1 MSCRKFPS
9 FVTARTHY
17 PVPLHLH
24 CIRNLR
30 NAMHCNALQ
39 STALHCIESHCNV
52 LHCTVLHRTALHSS
66 ALLSV
71 MHCCTAALSVL
82 PQPVACLILSHP
94 ESFIRISCWQRQ
106 PTQQALLYLHTY
118 AFIHVQ
124 TYACT
129 HVHMY
134 TRTHVIL
141 YWYTCALAQTHAAL
155 PA

>member
-30 NAMHCNALQ
+30 NAMHCKTLQ

-52 LHCTVLHRTALHSS
+52 LYCTVLHRTALHSS

-94 ESFIRISCWQRQ
+94 ESFIRISCWQHQ
-106 PTQQALLYLHTY
+106 PIQQGLLYLHTY

-124 TYACT
+124 IT
-129 HVHMY
+129 HVHMSYY
-134 TRTHVIL
+134 TGTHVHWHKHTPRCL
-141 YWYTCALAQTHAAL
+141 LRALSWGL
-155 PA
+155 